1 MIVTRIVY
9 KEKPTQ
15 TPSRFLHDF
24 EIRRAPN
31 GPVVCLGRGFVA
43 PDYVVWRGRGFVDPD
58 YMERSIRIAL
68 KVLGG
73 VETSCS

>member
-9 KEKPTQ
+9 KEKPNA
-15 TPSRFLHDF
+15 PASRTLRDF
-24 EIRRAPN
+24 EIRCSPN
-31 GPVVCLGRGFVA
+31 GPI
-43 PDYVVWRGRGFVDPD
+43 VWRGRQFISPD